1 MESLVSRS
9 GHWQGFDWRRERM
22 VHRLQHMGVHQPHVL
37 QALSRTPRHLFVEE
51 ALRSRA
57 YDETAL
63 PIGLGQTISQ
73 PYTVGIMTQLL
84 VGEAVT
90 GHEKVLE
97 IGTGCGYQ
105 TAILH
110 AIYGNR
116 VFSIERIFELHQLAK
131 KQLRH
136 VGASLVRLAYDDGY
150 LGLPSEA
157 PFDRIIVTAAAPN
170 MPLALLQQLAIGG
183 RMVLPLEEPDGVQ
196 YLWLIEKTPYGFH
209 ETCVQEANFVPLI
222 NEQDADF

>member
-1 MESLVSRS
+1 MDALMSRS
-9 GHWQGFDWRRERM
+9 GHWRGFDWRRERM
-22 VHRLQHMGVHQPHVL
+22 VQRLQHMGVHQADVL
-37 QALSRTPRHLFVEE
+37 HALSSVPRHLFVEE

-84 VGEAVT
+84 VGDGIT
-90 GHEKVLE
+90 GREKVLE

-110 AIYGNR
+110 ALYGNR
-116 VFSIERIFELHQLAK
+116 IFSVERIFELHQLAK
-131 KQLRH
+131 RQLRQI
-136 VGASLVRLAYDDGY
+136 GASLVRLAYDDGY
-150 LGLPSEA
+150 LGLPVEA
-157 PFDRIIVTAAAPN
+157 PFDRIIVTAAASD

-183 RMVLPLEEPDGVQ
+183 KMVLPLEESDGIQ
-196 YLWLIEKTPYGFH
+196 YLWLIEKTPHGFH
-209 ETCVQEANFVPLI
+209 ETCVQEANFVPLV
-222 NEQDADF
+222 NEQDSDF